1 MRRLFPLLLVFIL
14 SSCVYFDAGREDIL
28 QRLGNDG
35 DTVVYVDTS
44 GLRSSSLAPILPEGD
59 IYDRVT
65 KLSVVISAG
74 EFSAVAQGKLS
85 STEVGTA
92 LIWSPQF
99 VRRSEEPRYYHSKDM
114 GLSAGSIGEG
124 LMLITSGDYEAEYA
138 SIFSGRMGVV
148 APSDA
153 ALMMDALIGVY
164 VSEPSSLSSFDTGIP
179 AESFQK
185 MESVLL
191 LISEGEENAIL
202 DGRIIMSDEE
212 SARALQIILRNMLVQ
227 EIRRKGER
235 LDVKAISDIFTYEGS
250 VLRISGYSLKRDVL
264 ESFISR
270 SAYAVI

>member
-1 MRRLFPLLLVFIL
+1 
-14 SSCVYFDAGREDIL
+14 
-28 QRLGNDG
+28 
-35 DTVVYVDTS
+35 
-44 GLRSSSLAPILPEGD
+44 
-59 IYDRVT
+59 
-65 KLSVVISAG
+65 
-74 EFSAVAQGKLS
+74 
-85 STEVGTA
+85 
-92 LIWSPQF
+92 
-99 VRRSEEPRYYHSKDM
+99 
-114 GLSAGSIGEG
+114 
-124 LMLITSGDYEAEYA
+124 
-138 SIFSGRMGVV
+138 
-148 APSDA
+148 
-153 ALMMDALIGVY
+153 MMDALIGVY

-212 SARALQIILRNMLVQ
+212 SARALQMILRNMLVQ